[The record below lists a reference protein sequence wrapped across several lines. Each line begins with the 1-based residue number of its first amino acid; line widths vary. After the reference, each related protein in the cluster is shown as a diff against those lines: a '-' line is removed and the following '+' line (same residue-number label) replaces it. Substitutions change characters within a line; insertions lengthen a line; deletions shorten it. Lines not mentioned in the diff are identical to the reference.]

1 LRAIFDDR
9 AVPAELQQKLIDY
22 YYKKLG
28 KAVDI
33 GYKKTLEFFD
43 EALAESLRDNILEF
57 SAFKE
62 ASFRTALVDV
72 ISESGKLP
80 TWSEFKTKALEV
92 SELYN
97 VNWLKTE
104 YDQTV
109 ATANMAGKYRDYQ
122 ETADLYPNLK
132 YVTVGDER
140 VRDKHKEWDG
150 FIAPINHPIWNK
162 LLPPQDWG
170 CRCDIIPTDET
181 PTKGYETF
189 NPKTKAEFENNPA
202 ISGQIFKDSTY
213 EKTLTALFKKE
224 AKENVSKY
232 KA

>member
-1 LRAIFDDR
+1 MRAIFDDR

-43 EALAESLRDNILEF
+43 EALAESLKANILEF

-62 ASFRTALVDV
+62 ASFRTALVELIED
-72 ISESGKLP
+72 SGKLP
-80 TWSEFKTKALEV
+80 TWNEFKVLGGDLHGKYL
-92 SELYN
+92 
-97 VNWLKTE
+97 NWLKTE

-170 CRCDIIPTDET
+170 CRCDIIPTDEA

-213 EKTLTALFKKE
+213 EKTLTAPFKKE